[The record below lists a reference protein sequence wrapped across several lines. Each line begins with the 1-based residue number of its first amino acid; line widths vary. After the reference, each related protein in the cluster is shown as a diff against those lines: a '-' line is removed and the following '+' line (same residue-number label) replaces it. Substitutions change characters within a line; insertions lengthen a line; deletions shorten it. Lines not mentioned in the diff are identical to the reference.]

1 MNFIA
6 WAELQSH
13 SSSLGV
19 IIDPVSHF
27 APEAFLVIP
36 KVLRGLD
43 VQRILKVCEVR
54 EETVEAPDDIFD
66 PPGGRPAEAVEA
78 VRSEER
84 EADVAVHWDVGVP
97 QLG

>member
-1 MNFIA
+1 M
-6 WAELQSH
+6 
-13 SSSLGV
+13 
-19 IIDPVSHF
+19 
-27 APEAFLVIP
+27 
-36 KVLRGLD
+36 LRGLD

-84 EADVAVHWDVGVP
+84 EADVAVH
-97 QLG
+97 